1 MMARTGRVLGKN
13 KCYEK
18 ASTRKMQVGYDA
30 DMDSQRHG
38 DAGACDAGILRA
50 FDVLGKRW
58 NGPIIAVLDRRSM
71 GFSELRRGVGAIT
84 DSVLSD
90 RLVELVEAGI
100 VERSTTE
107 GPRPQIS
114 YSLTERGCQLQPIL
128 RQLGAWAQ
136 GLAPLDGRR

>member
-1 MMARTGRVLGKN
+1 MEAA
-13 KCYEK
+13 E
-18 ASTRKMQVGYDA
+18 
-30 DMDSQRHG
+30 HG
-38 DAGACDAGILRA
+38 HAGACDSGIVRA

-58 NGPIIAVLDRRSM
+58 NGPIIAVLDQRALGFAEVRRA
-71 GFSELRRGVGAIT
+71 VGAIT

-100 VERSTTE
+100 VQRSTTG

-128 RQLGAWAQ
+128 RQLGIWAQ
-136 GLAPLDGRR
+136 GLAPIEPRR